1 MTPHSGGARILVI
14 RGGAIGDFILTLPA
28 IGLLREAFPDA
39 QIEILG
45 YKHIVAL
52 AEGRYY
58 AHATRSIEYAGLSA
72 FFIPG
77 AKLPPDLIDYFA
89 GFQQVVSYLYDPDD
103 FFQANLRR
111 AGVKHLLPAYSRIDE
126 RSVHAVRQ
134 LARPLERLAL
144 FFDAQ
149 SAALQPRVYPSEEDR
164 AFASGF
170 LERGGVAPSAQ
181 ALLAVHP
188 GSGGKHKLWPVEH
201 WRWLLE
207 HLRDRTGS
215 PRILL
220 VGGEADVERIEAL
233 RSPADMT
240 VSNLPLPHLAAL
252 LERCAGFVGH
262 DSGISHLAASVGTPC
277 ILLFGSTDPS
287 IWAPPGSH
295 VQVLRASGGNLGD
308 PAQLQPEIVLA
319 SIKSSLSPENRFAQS
334 FRPGFIT
341 KANNL
346 TPTIPPQPNGPI

>member
-1 MTPHSGGARILVI
+1 MTPHPGGARILVI

-28 IGLLREAFPDA
+28 IGLLRDAFPDA

-52 AEGRYY
+52 AEGRHY

-103 FFQANLRR
+103 FFQENLRR
-111 AGVKHLLPAYSRIDE
+111 AGVKHLLPAYSRIDK
-126 RSVHAVRQ
+126 SAGHAVRQ

-144 FFDAQ
+144 FLDEE
-149 SAALQPRVYPSEEDR
+149 SAALQPCIYPSEGDR
-164 AFASGF
+164 AFATGF
-170 LERGGVAPSAQ
+170 LERAGVAPSAQ
-181 ALLAVHP
+181 ALIAVHP

-207 HLRDRTGS
+207 HLRGQPGS

-233 RSPADMT
+233 RSPSDIIA
-240 VSNLPLPHLAAL
+240 SNLPLPHLAAL
-252 LERCAGFVGH
+252 FEQCAGFLGH
-262 DSGISHLAASVGTPC
+262 DSGISHLAAAVGTPC
-277 ILLFGSTDPS
+277 ILLFGPTDPS
-287 IWAPPGSH
+287 IWAPPGPH
-295 VQVLRASGGNLGD
+295 VQVLRASEGNLGD
-308 PAQLQPEIVLA
+308 PDQLRPETALA
-319 SIKSSLSPENRFAQS
+319 TIKLSLSTENRFAQPA
-334 FRPGFIT
+334 RPRFIT
-341 KANNL
+341 GANNL
-346 TPTIPPQPNGPI
+346 TPTTPPQPNGPI